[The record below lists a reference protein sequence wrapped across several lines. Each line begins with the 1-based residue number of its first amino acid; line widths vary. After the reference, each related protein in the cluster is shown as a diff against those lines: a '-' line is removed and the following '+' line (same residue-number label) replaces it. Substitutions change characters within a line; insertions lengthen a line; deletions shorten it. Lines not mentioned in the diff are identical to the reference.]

1 MRIFAMIVS
10 KELLSFLRSVML
22 VMVILYSFTV
32 DVYIAGAGI
41 QIKPRNVVVGYVDE
55 TGGGIS
61 QKILSK
67 LHKPE
72 FKPPILFLSQKTL
85 SRAIFN
91 KEVMVGIVFD
101 SDFDKN
107 YKRGKTAKLNV

>member
-1 MRIFAMIVS
+1 MRIFAMIIS

-22 VMVILYSFTV
+22 VLVVLYSFTL

-41 QIKPRNVVVGYVDE
+41 QIKPRNVVVGYVDD

-61 QKILSK
+61 QKILAR

-72 FKPPILFLSQKTL
+72 FKPPVAFLSQKNSLMLFST
-85 SRAIFN
+85 
-91 KEVMVGIVFD
+91 
-101 SDFDKN
+101 
-107 YKRGKTAKLNV
+107 KR